1 MTQFTFQLNL
11 EIQYAKNVSNIPL
24 CLACRE
30 SNLPFSF
37 NITLIIVNLF
47 TATDENSLKEEDD
60 DVPIL
65 PRIEVVRR
73 LRERLQ
79 PIILFGE
86 TEIEA
91 CQRLRI
97 IEVKFSHN

>member
-1 MTQFTFQLNL
+1 MLYIFL
-11 EIQYAKNVSNIPL
+11 
-24 CLACRE
+24 
-30 SNLPFSF
+30 
-37 NITLIIVNLF
+37 
-47 TATDENSLKEEDD
+47 ATDEKLSKEEDD

-97 IEVKFSHN
+97 IEVNF